1 MIEINEKFKIDSD
14 ENQFILKEIGT
25 VQDETSKNFGEQTQ
39 TILGYFG
46 TVEQALICLE
56 KIMLRRA
63 IRTKDYTLKEA
74 VELMRSFNNELI
86 NCIQGGKQ
94 NG

>member
-1 MIEINEKFKIDSD
+1 MININDRFKIDSD
-14 ENQFILKEIGT
+14 ENQFILKEIST
-25 VQDETSKNFGEQTQ
+25 VQDVTSKNFGEPTQ
-39 TILGYFG
+39 SILGYFSS
-46 TVEQALICLE
+46 VEQALIYLE

-63 IRTKDYTLKEA
+63 IRTKDYTLKE
-74 VELMRSFNNELI
+74 VIELMRSFNNELI